1 MPFPR
6 RINGLSSLH
15 LRGPQPLDPSP
26 DLRVQHRPGGLTFDA
41 AAGVGCR
48 EIWWE
53 NASKWTQLTWVS
65 CFFLEWFF
73 LGLVIFW
80 DFWRL
85 CCTNKS
91 CKRGAQ
97 NSEKIGEIP
106 YWKIEGEHTTGQIQ
120 HTFKNSTC
128 GKHGFIILTIER
140 RNIASCNLKLW
151 RKTKKI
157 VYYSILW
164 K

>member
-1 MPFPR
+1 MM
-6 RINGLSSLH
+6 SSLH

-26 DLRVQHRPGGLTFDA
+26 DLRVQHRPGGLAFDT

-73 LGLVIFW
+73 LRLVNFLGFLETLLHEQIMQKGCPK
-80 DFWRL
+80 L
-85 CCTNKS
+85 EN
-91 CKRGAQ
+91 
-97 NSEKIGEIP
+97 NGEIP

-128 GKHGFIILTIER
+128 GKHGIIILTIER

>member
-6 RINGLSSLH
+6 RFIWCHPSTSEVLNPLTRRLIFESSTGRAVSPLTRQQALVAGKSDGKMHRNGLNS
-15 LRGPQPLDPSP
+15 RGFL
-26 DLRVQHRPGGLTFDA
+26 V
-41 AAGVGCR
+41 
-48 EIWWE
+48 
-53 NASKWTQLTWVS
+53 
-65 CFFLEWFF
+65 FFFEWFF
-73 LGLVIFW
+73 LRLVNFLGFLETLLHEQIMQKGCPK
-80 DFWRL
+80 L
-85 CCTNKS
+85 EN
-91 CKRGAQ
+91 
-97 NSEKIGEIP
+97 NGEIP

-128 GKHGFIILTIER
+128 GKHGIIILTIER